1 MTNGG
6 PISFVVPGTPVPW
19 ARARLNGAKHFK
31 SAKVRE
37 YQKAVAYAAKTAFRG
52 HLYAFMRGESLV
64 VFVEAVLPVPPS
76 WSKQKREDALRGL
89 KRPTGRPDVDNYAKI
104 VLDALNGIAWKDD
117 SQVWQLTATKRY
129 GPNPH
134 LTVTVR

>member
-1 MTNGG
+1 MTE
-6 PISFVVPGTPVPW
+6 ITFTLPGKPVPW
-19 ARARLNGAKHFK
+19 ARARRRGKTYFMAPV
-31 SAKVRE
+31 VRR
-37 YQKAVAYAAKTAFRG
+37 YHTALQRAAMVAIRDQMATG
-52 HLYAFMRGESLV
+52 PV
-64 VFVEAVLPVPPS
+64 VVTVEAVLPVPPS

-117 SQVWQLTATKRY
+117 AQVCELTATKRY